1 MRDIKLGGQ
10 NVLHCIAFGREIK
23 VGVSLG
29 EFGCLFKKI
38 INVIELNSIL
48 VTYTHLIVSVKPA

>member
-1 MRDIKLGGQ
+1 MRDIFRWVKYVTLYR
-10 NVLHCIAFGREIK
+10 IGREIK
-23 VGVSLG
+23 VGVPPG
-29 EFGCLFKKI
+29 EFGCLFNKI

>member
-1 MRDIKLGGQ
+1 MGKLCYTI
-10 NVLHCIAFGREIK
+10 VFGREIK

-29 EFGCLFKKI
+29 EFGCLFNKI